1 MTKHKIAFVCGS
13 LRKDSFHRRL
23 GHAVAKAAGD
33 RIELVEVAIGDLP
46 LYDEDAEKDGPPAEW
61 TRFRDAIR
69 GVDGILFGSP
79 EYNRSMTGALKNAL
93 DVGSRPYGK
102 SVWSKKPA
110 AIFTGSPGMTGGFG
124 SNHHLRQSCVFLDM
138 PTMQQ
143 PEAYWGLLNND
154 KVGTDGTINDE
165 TLAKL
170 VESFAKAMVDW
181 FDLIAAGRA
190 QLAPDPDHQD

>member
-1 MTKHKIAFVCGS
+1 MTKHTIAFVCGS

-61 TRFRDAIR
+61 IRFRDAIR

-190 QLAPDPDHQD
+190 KIAPDPDHQD